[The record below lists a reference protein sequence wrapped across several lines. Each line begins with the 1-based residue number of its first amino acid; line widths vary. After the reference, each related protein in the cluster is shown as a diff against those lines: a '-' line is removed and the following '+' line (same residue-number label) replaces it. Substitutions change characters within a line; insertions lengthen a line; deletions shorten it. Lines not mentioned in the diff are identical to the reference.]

1 MYVGDSGTK
10 LAELSPIYIYIYIY
24 IYKLAFLTEEEG
36 QVGQGGS
43 GAVRIG
49 PIGQS

>member
-10 LAELSPIYIYIYIY
+10 LAELSPIYIY

>member
-10 LAELSPIYIYIYIY
+10 LAELSPIYIYIY

>member
-10 LAELSPIYIYIYIY
+10 LAELSPIY